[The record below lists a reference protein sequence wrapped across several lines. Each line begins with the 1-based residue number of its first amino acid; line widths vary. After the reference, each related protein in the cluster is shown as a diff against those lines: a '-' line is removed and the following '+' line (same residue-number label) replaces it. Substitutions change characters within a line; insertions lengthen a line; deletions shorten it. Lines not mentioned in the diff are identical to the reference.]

1 MLGERKSEFKDKT
14 QMLQEMVTIENS
26 QDLEYLGW
34 VMYEGLRFLPPAIST
49 SDFVIQEDFKSGQIS
64 FKKDER
70 VVVYIEA
77 LHHNSSEWQRPEE
90 YLPDRFNPES
100 ELYLTPSGKKRN
112 SYSFVP
118 FSGGKRICF
127 GKTFAEMNLR
137 YLATYMS

>member
-1 MLGERKSEFKDKT
+1 M
-14 QMLQEMVTIENS
+14 
-26 QDLEYLGW
+26 
-34 VMYEGLRFLPPAIST
+34 
-49 SDFVIQEDFKSGQIS
+49 
-64 FKKDER
+64 
-70 VVVYIEA
+70 VYIEA

-112 SYSFVP
+112 PYSFVP

-137 YLATYMS
+137 YLATYMSQFFELEFADKKKFADKYPITTPFTKPVPLWVNLKLKKD